1 MNRLQAGLLQTNVL
15 LNTGFV
21 PEVIP
26 GLDKAELYIDGE
38 PLRVLVC
45 GELISVLFCSVL
57 GAVFCVLGVFELL
70 GAVLTSRS
78 TYSLH
83 FYLLFSLLDMDL
95 ITDSQTAEE
104 YEDYRVFIS

>member
-1 MNRLQAGLLQTNVL
+1 M
-15 LNTGFV
+15 
-21 PEVIP
+21 
-26 GLDKAELYIDGE
+26 
-38 PLRVLVC
+38 
-45 GELISVLFCSVL
+45 
-57 GAVFCVLGVFELL
+57 FCVLGVFELL